1 MVVALDTELDDA
13 LLREGLARDFV
24 RIVNDMRKSAD
35 FSVSD
40 RITTYYTLEGP
51 DDANRKLVEGA
62 LDSFADYIKAET
74 LSKDLHEGAAPEDA
88 YSQDEQVG
96 STLLKLAINR

>member
-1 MVVALDTELDDA
+1 M
-13 LLREGLARDFV
+13 ARDFV
-24 RIVNDMRKSAD
+24 RVINDMRKSAD

-62 LDSFADYIKAET
+62 LATFADYIKAET
-74 LSKDLHEGAAPEDA
+74 LSKDLVAGAAPEGA
-88 YSQDEQVG
+88 YAQDEQVG
-96 STLLKLAINR
+96 STLLKLALIR